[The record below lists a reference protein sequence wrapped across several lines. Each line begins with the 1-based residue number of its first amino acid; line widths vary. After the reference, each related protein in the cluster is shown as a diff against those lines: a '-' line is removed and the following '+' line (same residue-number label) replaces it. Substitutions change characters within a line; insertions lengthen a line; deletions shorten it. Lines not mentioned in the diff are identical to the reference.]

1 MSTTI
6 HKVELKRGVSSPS
19 ILFKLVHPTSPPWTL
34 LCIPDDHSCSLMK
47 SLWVLCAIL
56 HRPLSL
62 FGKHMH
68 TFAHTFI
75 YSTHSITTHT
85 HTHTSITRDTTDMVD
100 DPDNMPESQF
110 RFWWYERIVA
120 YNLIHLD
127 LNCKLWEM
135 PLKKPPKESAA
146 KEYITVSVLTEMLK
160 QQKVFFKDPRNKTS
174 KRFYNYSWRQQTSE
188 SMTL

>member
-1 MSTTI
+1 MKLIVSWSQNFDWNVQNIWTTRRRLQFLWTPP
-6 HKVELKRGVSSPS
+6 EVSD
-19 ILFKLVHPTSPPWTL
+19 TQ
-34 LCIPDDHSCSLMK
+34 
-47 SLWVLCAIL
+47 
-56 HRPLSL
+56 LS
-62 FGKHMH
+62 FTNIIQISSNHN
-68 TFAHTFI
+68 
-75 YSTHSITTHT
+75 THT